1 MGEADFMQLAIAAD
15 SELQPDR
22 ERIDHRHAHAMQ
34 AAGHLVGILVEF
46 TARMQLGHDD
56 FGGRNAFGRMDVG
69 RNAASVIRH
78 RHGAIGVQR
87 HRHQIGMTGESLV
100 DGVVDDFIDHVMQA
114 GTVIGVTDIHAGPFA
129 HGIKALE
136 NLDRI
141 GSIFR
146 IRADFA

>member
-56 FGGRNAFGRMDVG
+56 LGGGNAFGRMDVG

-114 GTVIGVTDIHAGPFA
+114 GTVIGVADIHAGPFA